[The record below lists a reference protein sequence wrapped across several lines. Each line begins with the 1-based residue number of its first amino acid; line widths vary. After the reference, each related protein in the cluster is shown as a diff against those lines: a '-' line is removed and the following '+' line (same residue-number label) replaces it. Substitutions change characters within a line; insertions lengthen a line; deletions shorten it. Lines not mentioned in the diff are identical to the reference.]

1 MKHKGIYAC
10 YKVCVLWLLCVCM
23 CVLGI
28 KNCFVNLGHWSGPLS
43 GRISRLHEW
52 PSFSQQA
59 FTCIRESGWRG
70 IVALCVEFDCLKVKV
85 AHVYATSHQQ

>member
-43 GRISRLHEW
+43 
-52 PSFSQQA
+52 
-59 FTCIRESGWRG
+59 CIRESGWRG